1 MTDDQDD
8 PSRQSAPDLRILGDQ
23 ITLQPSGF
31 VESKPAGKEGEEALM
46 KNMARFR
53 SEPLQF
59 LREVSLYVSGT
70 GWRAYDDVI
79 GQPIF
84 YSGFSEHIKTQVM
97 SASLLQAKIS
107 QLADMRVEVE
117 IKDGLLNKDDK
128 DFLMKRAQRRAV
140 LVQALQDV
148 AENMTDNMICKFESK
163 TFIRGAYYVVTQ
175 LLLRAYHQGI
185 HVSSEEVLRLRN
197 VAEEAARKKQ
207 SIIFLP
213 CHRSHVDYVS
223 LQLLCYR
230 LGLALPIVV
239 AGDNLNFPVVGSFLQ
254 HAGAM
259 YIRRSFGD
267 DQLYTTLVQAY
278 IDVLLQGGYNL
289 ECFIEGGRSRT
300 GKLLPPK
307 FGILSFVLD
316 SLLSGR
322 VEDAVICPVSTQYDK
337 VVETEGYVT
346 ELLGVPKKKENL
358 ADFLS
363 GGSSVLSL
371 RLGRV
376 DVRFHEPWSL
386 RGFVDDQIKR
396 LSKVPSAININWKD
410 TQNQIVRQKLLR
422 TLGYKVLADIN
433 DVSVVMPTALIG
445 TVLLTLRGRGVGRTE
460 LIRRVEWLIAR
471 VRAKGGRVAHFGNA
485 PLADVIE
492 RGLDVLGKD
501 LVGVVNGLAEPTY
514 YAVDRFQLSFYRN
527 MTIHLFI
534 SEALVAAA
542 LYTRVKRGGG
552 PSIQDIPYQDLHD
565 QVLFL
570 SSLFRGEF
578 IYSGE
583 GLLVNLERTLLGLE
597 ADNVIHIERDEQGN
611 ITKVGLSDAER
622 AAGRENYDFYCF
634 LIWPFIE
641 ASWLAAVSLM
651 GMVPPVGAEKDGS
664 GKDDIWIQVSRAH
677 ESAQLLGKTLYHQGD
692 LSYFEAVNKETLKNS
707 YNRFEEEGIIQVVKS
722 KDTKIPPRMR
732 VAPEWRPQRDQV
744 TGNLIASG
752 RLWDFT
758 EKIASS
764 RREGKNRRDG
774 ATVSTRVVKLTDE
787 LGSKLFEEAVR
798 AEKEGGKKGGPG
810 VSARLSRE
818 DQLALNR
825 NVKERKRRRTL
836 ENRAHL

>member
-1 MTDDQDD
+1 MAQDNRND
-8 PSRQSAPDLRILGDQ
+8 SAPDLRILGDR

-31 VESKPAGKEGEEALM
+31 VEPALTGEGKEEALM
-46 KNMARFR
+46 RYGARFR
-53 SEPLQF
+53 SEPLRF

-84 YSGFSEHIKTQVM
+84 YSGFSEHIKSQVM
-97 SASLLQAKIS
+97 SAMVLQAKIA
-107 QLADMRVEVE
+107 QLADMRITVEE
-117 IKDGLLNKDDK
+117 KEGLLNKNDK
-128 DFLMKRAQRRAV
+128 DFWAKRAQRRSV
-140 LVQALQDV
+140 LIQSLQEV
-148 AENMTDNMICKFESK
+148 AESMTDNMICKFDSK
-163 TFIRGAYYVVTQ
+163 PFIRGAYYLVSQ

-185 HVSSEEVLRLRN
+185 HVSSEEVLRLRS

-230 LGLALPIVV
+230 LGLALPVVV

-267 DQLYTTLVQAY
+267 DQLYTAVVQTY
-278 IDVLLQGGYNL
+278 IDVMLQGGYNL

-322 VEDAVICPVSTQYDK
+322 VEDAIICPVSTQYDK
-337 VVETEGYVT
+337 VIETEGYVT

-358 ADFLS
+358 ADFLTN
-363 GGSSVLSL
+363 GSSVLSL

-376 DVRFHEPWSL
+376 DVRFYEPWSL
-386 RGFVDDQIKR
+386 RGFIDEQLTR
-396 LSKVPSAININWKD
+396 LSKVPSAVRVDWKD
-410 TQNQIVRQKLLR
+410 MKNQVVRQKLLR
-422 TLGYKVLADIN
+422 TLGYRVLADIN
-433 DVSVVMPTALIG
+433 AVSVVMPTALIG

-460 LIRRVEWLIAR
+460 LIRRVEWLTERI
-471 VRAKGGRVAHFGNA
+471 RAKGGRVAHFGNA
-485 PLADVIE
+485 PLPDVIE
-492 RGLDVLGKD
+492 RGLEVLGKD
-501 LVGVVNGLAEPTY
+501 LVGYVEGLAEPTY

-542 LYTRVKRGGG
+542 LYTRVKQGGG
-552 PSIQDIPYQDLHD
+552 PAIQDIPYKDLYD
-565 QVLFL
+565 QVFFL

-583 GLLVNLERTLLGLE
+583 GLATNLEKTVLGLE
-597 ADNVIHIERDEQGN
+597 ADNVIFIERNEEGE

-651 GMVPPVGAEKDGS
+651 GLTPPLGQ
-664 GKDDIWIQVSRAH
+664 KDDIWLQVSKAQ

-707 YNRFEEEGIIQVVKS
+707 YQRFEEEGIIQVVKS
-722 KDTKIPPRMR
+722 KDTSIPPRLR
-732 VAPEWRPQRDQV
+732 IAPEWRPGRDEK
-744 TGNLIASG
+744 TGRLLASG

-774 ATVSTRVVKLTDE
+774 ATVSTRVIGLTDA
-787 LGSKLFEEAVR
+787 LGRKLFDDAVR
-798 AEKEGGKKGGPG
+798 GEEGKGKGKGKVAAP
-810 VSARLSRE
+810 ARLSSEEEKDLSRSVME
-818 DQLALNR
+818 Q
-825 NVKERKRRRTL
+825 RRRRRL
-836 ENRAHL
+836 EGRAHL

>member
-1 MTDDQDD
+1 
-8 PSRQSAPDLRILGDQ
+8 
-23 ITLQPSGF
+23 
-31 VESKPAGKEGEEALM
+31 M

-97 SASLLQAKIS
+97 SATLLQTKIS
-107 QLADMRVEVE
+107 QLADARIAVEE
-117 IKDGLLNKDDK
+117 KEGLLNKLDK
-128 DFLMKRAQRRAV
+128 DFPIKRTQRRAV
-140 LVQALQDV
+140 LIQSLQEV
-148 AENMTDNMICKFESK
+148 AEHLTENMICKFESK
-163 TFIRGAYYVVTQ
+163 VFIRGAYYMVTQ

-197 VAEEAARKKQ
+197 VAEEATKKKQ

-230 LGLALPIVV
+230 LGLALPVIV
-239 AGDNLNFPVVGSFLQ
+239 AGDNLNIPLLGSFMQ

-259 YIRRSFGD
+259 FIRRSFGD
-267 DQLYTTLVQAY
+267 DQLYTILVQAY

-289 ECFIEGGRSRT
+289 ACFIEGGRSRT

-307 FGILSFVLD
+307 FGILSFILD

-322 VEDAVICPVSTQYDK
+322 VEDAIICPVSTQYDK

-386 RGFVDDQIKR
+386 RGYINDQILR
-396 LSKVPSAININWKD
+396 LSKIPSAININWRD
-410 TQNQIVRQKLLR
+410 TKNAVVRQKLLR

-445 TVLLTLRGRGVGRTE
+445 TVLLTLRGRGVGRAE
-460 LIRRVEWLIAR
+460 LVRRVEWLTDR

-485 PLADVIE
+485 PLSDVIE
-492 RGLDVLGKD
+492 RGLDVLGRD
-501 LVGVVNGLAEPTY
+501 LVGIVDGLAEPTY

-534 SEALVAAA
+534 SEALIAAA

-583 GLLVNLERTLLGLE
+583 GLAVNLERTLAGLE
-597 ADNVIHIERDEQGN
+597 ADNVIHIEKDEEGN
-611 ITKVGLSDAER
+611 ITKVGLSDDER

-641 ASWLAAVSLM
+641 SSWLAAVSLM
-651 GMVPPVGAEKDGS
+651 GLTPPLS
-664 GKDDIWIQVSRAH
+664 QKDDIWIQSSKAH
-677 ESAQLLGKTLYHQGD
+677 DSAQLLGKTLYHQGD

-707 YNRFEEEGIIQVVKS
+707 YQRFEEEDIIQVVRS
-722 KDTKIPPRMR
+722 KDARIPPRLR
-732 VAPEWRPQRDQV
+732 LTPEWRPSRDGISGELV
-744 TGNLIASG
+744 ASD

-774 ATVSTRVVKLTDE
+774 ATVSTRVVRLTDE
-787 LGSKLFEEAVR
+787 LGQALFEDALKQVDG
-798 AEKEGGKKGGPG
+798 KGGKKGGVAVPPRL
-810 VSARLSRE
+810 SSEEARRLSRS
-818 DQLALNR
+818 
-825 NVKERKRRRTL
+825 VKEARRRRML